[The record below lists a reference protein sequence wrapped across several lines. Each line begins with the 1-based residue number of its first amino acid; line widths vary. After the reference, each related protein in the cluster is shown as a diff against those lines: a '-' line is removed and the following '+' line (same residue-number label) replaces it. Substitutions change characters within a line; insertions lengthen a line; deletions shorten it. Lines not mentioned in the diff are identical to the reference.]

1 MGTTTKTMVKT
12 CGLLLAVTC
21 VVLVVVVVVCV
32 VLAIKEGEN
41 KNLGRSLCLAQK
53 KDKLIGKGFIMKRS
67 ARIKNSQ
74 PAL

>member
-1 MGTTTKTMVKT
+1 MATTTPTMVPR
-12 CGLLLAVTC
+12 CGLLVVVTC

-32 VLAIKEGEN
+32 VLAVKEGEN

-53 KDKLIGKGFIMKRS
+53 KDKLIGNGFIMKRS

-74 PAL
+74 FIK